1 MSIDE
6 FWEAFRD
13 HQVAVRVN
21 TIDQR
26 SVVTEL
32 AQEHGCY
39 IGSQDYSIH
48 QYPWV
53 VYWCG
58 AVTGWTGVA
67 SGSLKPGTLLEYEEF
82 QDIMEGAGEMNLSGG
97 DLEAIL

>member
-32 AQEHGCY
+32 AQEHGYY
-39 IGSQDYSIH
+39 ISSLEYSIR

-53 VYWCG
+53 VY
-58 AVTGWTGVA
+58 
-67 SGSLKPGTLLEYEEF
+67 
-82 QDIMEGAGEMNLSGG
+82 
-97 DLEAIL
+97 

>member
-39 IGSQDYSIH
+39 IGAQGYSIH
-48 QYPWV
+48 QFPWV
-53 VYWCG
+53 VYWHG
-58 AVTGWTGVA
+58 VVTGWTGVT
-67 SGSLKPGTLLEYEEF
+67 SGTLHPETLLEYDEF
-82 QDIMEGAGEMNLSGG
+82 QDIMDGAGEVNLSSS

>member
-21 TIDQR
+21 TIDQK

-32 AQEHGCY
+32 AQEHGYY
-39 IGSQDYSIH
+39 IGSQEYSIR

-53 VYWCG
+53 VYWLG
-58 AVTGWTGVA
+58 AVTGWTGVIA
-67 SGSLKPGTLLEYEEF
+67 GTLHPETLLEYDEF
-82 QDIMEGAGEMNLSGG
+82 QDIMDGAGEVNLSSS
-97 DLEAIL
+97 DLGAIL

>member
-13 HQVAVRVN
+13 QQVAVRVN

-39 IGSQDYSIH
+39 IGDQDYSIH

-53 VYWCG
+53 VYWYG
-58 AVTGWTGVA
+58 SVTGWTGVT
-67 SGSLKPGTLLEYEEF
+67 SGTLHAETLLEYDEF
-82 QDIMEGAGEMNLSGG
+82 QDIMDGAGEVELSCS
-97 DLEAIL
+97 DLEELL

>member
-39 IGSQDYSIH
+39 IGVQEYSIH

-53 VYWCG
+53 VYWHG
-58 AVTGWTGVA
+58 DVTGWTGQP
-67 SGSLKPGTLLEYEEF
+67 SSILHPEMLLEYDEF
-82 QDIMEGAGEMNLSGG
+82 QDIMDGDGEVNLSAS